1 MDYPQLTSDIQIL
14 WHLLESVI
22 TPFIANLPYYQ
33 STNTNTTT
41 QRTIAFL
48 RCALEWVGSNLRSE
62 IYFPYLQDLPKES
75 GLDIY
80 EAFWDALEALEQSI
94 SRPIPHRQS
103 SLEGDETVT
112 SSLTS
117 KFPCL
122 SALQT
127 PVLQSDETSLQNQP
141 GIRPQANNY
150 NFQELEEHQLCVS
163 CVRLDTLRETISTI
177 FPKILFEPHATSLE
191 DSVIAAK
198 LAREFGKSAEAIFRV
213 IASQM
218 DEHCNKGHDGFI
230 RVPVAK
236 TSHIEMLLPV
246 CANASAGHLHPTSCS
261 LPSYSDLDFQAWV
274 RDKDLDRNQRIS
286 SSQDSKIVI
295 CESIRRSKRMRQR
308 LTLQLR
314 DELLWEQD
322 SDNKRCV
329 MSKQSCL
336 EAFIWGQGG
345 SAEGDGN
352 TTFTHQTRAEIPVLL
367 ARSML
372 HLYNTQWFQHLWD
385 MDRLILCN
393 EVHEIPLG
401 RYSHPYLAS
410 TLSMTG
416 STVNPANLFVP
427 EEDSCDPL
435 YRHALV
441 LGFGLRL
448 LEIESGT
455 RFPPTDDDIDPEHE
469 EKGALPYLTL
479 QRALSELEGKGQ
491 VEDDYLKIAKA
502 CLGFHTTLKQKRFRD
517 VDPSIRELVAI
528 HNIVFS
534 PLLQLLAQKFRG
546 AAADLLELEAGIR
559 NMRIKGEKSNNKK
572 AESCTL
578 MRPPPRPPA
587 MKMAA
592 PEAPRLLDSD
602 HSYEDA
608 IGEAFKDL
616 TNSQWNSLQSTTLLE
631 AKFCIDKRDNNVQ
644 SVVQLSTTGLEVNAE
659 LWVRDNGVK
668 KPNAQ
673 PQTEGGIMAYGA
685 SERSY
690 DNWWQRVDTLNGLLR
705 AQSAEKDTI
714 YNHQKVKIAV
724 LDTGISPKHPYA
736 DEMAEGLYKDFVDED
751 CARKQ
756 DTNGHGTETLNLIF
770 KAFETPE
777 VYVARVFRTEEA
789 DQNTAEHVVKAIEW
803 AQQKNVDIIVMAL
816 GFPRSDESI
825 ENAINTAAAE
835 HILFFAAAGN
845 WGGQDRVAFPA
856 RLDNVLCFFS
866 TTPENKNLSSI
877 NPPHNRRKAH
887 NFAILGE
894 EIKVPTVSGQPVR
907 TIRGTSVSCAIA
919 AGVAG
924 SLLDFSRQKICRDD
938 HCLRNLKR
946 RREMSA
952 VFEELSKDSR
962 DGKYDCV
969 APWKLLEG
977 TQDNPDRE
985 AKRRKIFDK
994 LSRVVE
1000 NSQ

>member
-1 MDYPQLTSDIQIL
+1 MDSLHLTSDIQML
-14 WHLLESVI
+14 WRLLESVI

-33 STNTNTTT
+33 STNTNSTT

-62 IYFPYLQDLPKES
+62 IYFPYLQELPKES

-94 SRPIPHRQS
+94 SRAIPHSQR
-103 SLEGDETVT
+103 SLVDHQTVT
-112 SSLTS
+112 SSPIATS
-117 KFPCL
+117 KFPRL
-122 SALQT
+122 LALQT
-127 PVLQSDETSLQNQP
+127 FVLQGGETSPLDQP
-141 GIRPQANNY
+141 GTNPQANCY

-163 CVRLDTLRETISTI
+163 CVRLDTLRKTISTI
-177 FPKILFEPHATSLE
+177 FPKILFEPHETSFE
-191 DSVIAAK
+191 DSVTAAK
-198 LAREFGKSAEAIFRV
+198 LARDFGKSAEAIFRV

-230 RVPVAK
+230 RVPIAK

-261 LPSYSDLDFQAWV
+261 LPLYS
-274 RDKDLDRNQRIS
+274 DLDRNQRIN
-286 SSQDSKIVI
+286 SSQDSKVLI
-295 CESIRRSKRMRQR
+295 CESIRRSKKMRQR
-308 LTLQLR
+308 LALQLR

-336 EAFIWGQGG
+336 EAFIWGQKD
-345 SAEGDGN
+345 STEGNNN

-393 EVHEIPLG
+393 EVHEIPPG

-416 STVNPANLFVP
+416 GTVNPTNLFLP

-469 EKGALPYLTL
+469 EKGVLPYLTL

-491 VEDDYLKIAKA
+491 VEDDYLKIANE
-502 CLGFHTTLKQKRFRD
+502 CLGFHATLKQKRFRD

-559 NMRIKGEKSNNKK
+559 NMRLKSEKSNHKK
-572 AESCTL
+572 SESCTL
-578 MRPPPRPPA
+578 MKPPPRPPA

-592 PEAPRLLDSD
+592 PEALRLLDSD
-602 HSYEDA
+602 HGCEDA
-608 IGEAFKDL
+608 IGEAFKGL
-616 TNSQWNSLQSTTLLE
+616 TDGQWNSLQSTPILE

-659 LWVRDNGVK
+659 LWVRDNDIK

-673 PQTEGGIMAYGA
+673 LQTEGSIMAYEA

-690 DNWWQRVDTLNGLLR
+690 DNWWQRLDTLNGLLR
-705 AQSAEKDTI
+705 ARGVEKDTT
-714 YNHQKVKIAV
+714 YNHQTVKIAV

-736 DEMAEGLYKDFVDED
+736 SEMAEGMYKDFVDKD

-777 VYVARVFRTEEA
+777 VYVARVFRKEEA
-789 DQNTAEHVVKAIEW
+789 DQNTAEYVVKAIEW
-803 AQQKNVDIIVMAL
+803 AQQKKVDIIVMAL

-825 ENAINTAAAE
+825 ENAVNTAAAE

-845 WGGQDRVAFPA
+845 WGGQDKVAFPA

-866 TTPENKNLSSI
+866 TSPENKNLSSI
-877 NPPHNRRKAH
+877 NPPHNHRKAH

-894 EIKVPTVSGQPVR
+894 EIKVPTVSGKPGR

-924 SLLDFSRQKICRDD
+924 SLLDFSRQQICRDD
-938 HCLRNLKR
+938 HRLRNLKR

-952 VFEELSKDSR
+952 VFEELSRDSR

-977 TQDNPDRE
+977 TQGNPDRE
-985 AKRRKIFDK
+985 AKRRKICDN
-994 LSRVVE
+994 LSRAVE
-1000 NSQ
+1000 NCQ